1 MIPARAPNENGSI
14 HIHVTPQYN
23 LVVVRIVETLSSH
36 KTISGNLSLNL
47 MNTNINPTEGTM
59 RKTSVFSCPYAVS
72 IDDDDHSD
80 NSTPEL
86 LELAKKCPAFDSGS
100 CPFKGKDVRE
110 ALVHIPASH
119 LDKSTGYLTKAL
131 ERLHSVQPNAATRS
145 KFTLPGGCPMQPY
158 FDEGTVSFSGALEDL
173 SLSSILAKMSQDFFL
188 HEEEKRDEEI
198 SLGLPAHI
206 LTQVAA
212 SSSPHNRSSSSLS
225 QELKSGTAVSHQAA
239 EDVHFVQNFIRGTI
253 DRNLFADLTLSLYHV
268 YQKLESLLEQH
279 GPANFDTCHFP
290 KELDRREALQE
301 DVDFWVGNNTAALSR
316 ITPATQDYMDRLDL
330 IASTNPLLLL
340 AHAYTRYM
348 GDLSGG
354 KILSRVAK
362 RAMNLSGGD
371 GLAFYEFNHIESA
384 KLFKDLYR
392 QSLDD
397 LTLTP
402 AQISEIVAEANVAFV
417 LNMRI
422 FEELDVK
429 ANIPGAKVRSLTEA
443 LRIASTAASTK
454 NVIPDECPFANI
466 NRNGGT
472 AKAKSQRCPWPFVFA
487 HDPVQ
492 GMQDWQTWVLI
503 GLVLVWFWNTA
514 KGAQAT
520 FV

>member
-1 MIPARAPNENGSI
+1 MLSSYKKT
-14 HIHVTPQYN
+14 TPD
-23 LVVVRIVETLSSH
+23 TLSV
-36 KTISGNLSLNL
+36 TL
-47 MNTNINPTEGTM
+47 MNNNNHNINPTEGTK
-59 RKTSVFSCPYAVS
+59 RRISGLSCPYAVS

-80 NSTPEL
+80 HSTPEL
-86 LELAKKCPAFDSGS
+86 LELVKKCPAFDSGS

-131 ERLHSVQPNAATRS
+131 EHIHSVQPKAATRS
-145 KFTLPGGCPMQPY
+145 EFTLPGGCPMQPY
-158 FDEGTVSFSGALEDL
+158 LDTGTVSFSRALEDL
-173 SLSSILAKMSQDFFL
+173 SLSSILAKMAQDVLL
-188 HEEEKRDEEI
+188 HEEKKSDEATI
-198 SLGLPAHI
+198 LGLPAHI

-212 SSSPHNRSSSSLS
+212 STSPQNRSSTLS

-268 YQKLESLLEQH
+268 YQKLESLLDQH
-279 GPANFDTCHFP
+279 GPENFSTCHFP
-290 KELDRREALQE
+290 KELDRRHPLQE
-301 DVDFWVGNNTAALSR
+301 DVDFWIGSNTAALSR
-316 ITPATQDYMDRLDL
+316 ITPATQDYIDRLDL
-330 IASTNPLLLL
+330 IASTNPQLLL

-354 KILSRVAK
+354 KILARVAK
-362 RAMNLSGGD
+362 RAMNLSTGD
-371 GLAFYEFNHIESA
+371 GLAFYEFKHIESA

-397 LTLTP
+397 LSLTP
-402 AQISEIVAEANVAFV
+402 AQITEIVAEANVAFV

-454 NVIPDECPFANI
+454 KVIPDECPFANI

-472 AKAKSQRCPWPFVFA
+472 AKGHSKRCPWPFVFA

-492 GMQDWQTWVLI
+492 GMQDWQTWVFI
-503 GLVLVWFWNTA
+503 GLILVWVWNTA
-514 KGAQAT
+514 KGAQGSFT
-520 FV
+520 